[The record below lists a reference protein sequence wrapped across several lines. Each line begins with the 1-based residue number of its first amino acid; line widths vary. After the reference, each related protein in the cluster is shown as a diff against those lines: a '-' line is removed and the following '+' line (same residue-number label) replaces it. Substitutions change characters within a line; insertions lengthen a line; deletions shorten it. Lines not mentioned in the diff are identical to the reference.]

1 MIDPDKQQFKPSDVF
16 NETAELKRRKEF
28 SHREVGLTHPD
39 NKAFIRITDMGEIE
53 IFGAPGVGLVINPNT
68 RSISI
73 FADSIKMY
81 CKDDDGLRWNEK
93 SFNPA
98 ADVYNEP
105 ALLKTGDF
113 LNNPAYYRTGH
124 FLNNLQ
130 NYEEE
135 QVVTPITII
144 GNYGLGL
151 GNDQGSELATDPN
164 GVTFEE
170 ASLIEAYSKTHTES
184 EVQKLHDFIKMG
196 YSYQD
201 AVTKVETSDFNE
213 PSNMEDF
220 PWINNDL
227 DK

>member
-1 MIDPDKQQFKPSDVF
+1 MLNKNNEEFKESPVF
-16 NETAELKRRKEF
+16 NETAEIKRRKEF

-81 CKDDDGLRWNEK
+81 CKDDDGLRWNDK

-113 LNNPAYYRTGH
+113 LNNPAYYRTGQ
-124 FLNNLQ
+124 FLNNLE
-130 NYEEE
+130 NYEQE

-151 GNDQGSELATDPN
+151 GNDQGSEVVEDPN
-164 GVTFEE
+164 GFTFEQV
-170 ASLIEAYSKTHTES
+170 SLIEAYSKTHTES
-184 EVQKLHDFIKMG
+184 EVNKLQQFIKMG

-201 AVTKVETSDFNE
+201 AVSKVETSDFNE
-213 PSNMEDF
+213 PSDMEDF
-220 PWINNDL
+220 PWLHNDL

>member
-1 MIDPDKQQFKPSDVF
+1 MINQNNEQFKPSPVF
-16 NETAELKRRKEF
+16 NETAEIKRRKEF

-113 LNNPAYYRTGH
+113 LNNPAYYRTGQ
-124 FLNNLQ
+124 FLNNLES
-130 NYEEE
+130 YEQEE
-135 QVVTPITII
+135 VVTPITII
-144 GNYGLGL
+144 GKYGLGL
-151 GNDQGSELATDPN
+151 NNEQGSEVVEDPN
-164 GVTFEE
+164 GFTFEQV
-170 ASLIEAYSKTHTES
+170 SLIEAYSKTHTES
-184 EVQKLHDFIKMG
+184 EVAKLQQFIKMG

-201 AVTKVETSDFNE
+201 AVSKVETSDFNE
-213 PSNMEDF
+213 PSDMENF
-220 PWINNDL
+220 PWLDNDL